1 MRTARRMSWS
11 LVALACTMALLVA
24 LPHLIGTTWS
34 AVGQL
39 LATVPLTALV
49 GLGIVWIAGLW
60 SHSFVL
66 AASLPGLTKRRA
78 MSLSLAGSA
87 VSNVLP
93 LGGAAGTGLNLA
105 MVRSWGFTTA
115 LFTRFLTIT
124 QLLNVLSKLAV
135 IGLAVLVGTVVHD
148 AVPLPARGATLLA
161 VPVLVLVGVVLVL
174 LLVFVPGTA
183 ERCGRALTRITRR
196 RGVGDAL
203 VRMRTDIAASFH
215 GRWPTMTVGMIAYL
229 ILQAVLLA
237 LCFAALGSPL
247 PATTL
252 LAAFAAERLLTL
264 IVVTPGGAGV
274 VEAGTAAALVA
285 TGTDPAIA
293 AAGLLLFR
301 GFTYLMEIPVGGVI
315 LAGWIVG
322 RSRPA
327 ELAEGHR

>member
-11 LVALACTMALLVA
+11 LVAFACTTALLGA

-39 LATVPLTALV
+39 LASVPPTALA

-78 MSLSLAGSA
+78 LSLSLAGSA

-161 VPVLVLVGVVLVL
+161 VPVLVGVALAL
-174 LLVFVPGTA
+174 LLVFVPGAA
-183 ERCGRALTRITRR
+183 ERCGRVLTRITRR
-196 RGVGDAL
+196 KRVGDAL
-203 VRMRTDIAASFH
+203 VRIRTDIAASFH
-215 GRWPTMTVGMIAYL
+215 GRWPVMTGGMIAYL
-229 ILQAVLLA
+229 LLQAVLLA

-247 PATTL
+247 PPTAL

-327 ELAEGHR
+327 ELVEGRR